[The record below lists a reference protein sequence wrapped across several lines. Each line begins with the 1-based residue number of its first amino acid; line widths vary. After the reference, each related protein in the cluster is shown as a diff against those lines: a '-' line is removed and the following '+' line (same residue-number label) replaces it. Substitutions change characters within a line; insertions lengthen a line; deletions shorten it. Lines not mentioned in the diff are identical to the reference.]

1 MEVNVKTDNDETSSQ
16 KLNEETKRPN
26 NICVQKKQQPKHLG
40 DVNLGDLNSEQWKAA
55 MQLLIEHA
63 DTFAV

>member
-40 DVNLGDLNSEQWKAA
+40 DVNLGDLNSEQ
-55 MQLLIEHA
+55 
-63 DTFAV
+63 